1 MLRNAGNTCEATQG
15 SLIGSAEYA
24 IANLRTKLLVVS
36 GHTKCGAVTA
46 AVDLIRNAVRRVRQ
60 ERQSGESLRSSAMSE
75 SEAPA
80 SPGMSGRVKSLD
92 SASLTDKLG
101 SIGSVIANIAEQ
113 AKQAVMSM
121 PSATLHE
128 QVTLATKLNVFATI
142 EKMVQNSP
150 LILEGVKRNEI
161 ELHGAIY
168 DIFTG
173 DTCST

>member
-1 MLRNAGNTCEATQG
+1 
-15 SLIGSAEYA
+15 
-24 IANLRTKLLVVS
+24 
-36 GHTKCGAVTA
+36 
-46 AVDLIRNAVRRVRQ
+46 
-60 ERQSGESLRSSAMSE
+60 
-75 SEAPA
+75 
-80 SPGMSGRVKSLD
+80 MSGRVKSLD
-92 SASLTDKLG
+92 FVSLTDKLG

-121 PSATLHE
+121 PTATLQE

-150 LILEGVKRNEI
+150 LILDGVKRNEI

-173 DTCST
+173 DTMPTLRVA

>member
-1 MLRNAGNTCEATQG
+1 VQ
-15 SLIGSAEYA
+15 
-24 IANLRTKLLVVS
+24 K
-36 GHTKCGAVTA
+36 
-46 AVDLIRNAVRRVRQ
+46 VRQ
-60 ERQSGESLRSSAMSE
+60 ERKSGESLRSSAKSD
-75 SEAPA
+75 SDHPAPD

-92 SASLTDKLG
+92 FVSLTDKLG

-121 PSATLHE
+121 PTATLQE

-150 LILEGVKRNEI
+150 LILDGVKRNEI

-173 DTCST
+173 DTMPTLRVA